1 MVTSIRTLWSTAFR
15 LAVVA
20 ILAAQGHAWAQ
31 TRQATGSL
39 TVSASIPHS
48 CKGLSAN
55 ALSFGTYNPVSMSAT
70 DGTTV
75 VTVQCTT
82 GTPVT
87 VALDKGMNGTSP
99 TARKLVSGS
108 NSLNYSLFTDI
119 SRRTVLGDGVTGGS
133 TIQATG
139 AGLNTN
145 LSFTVYG
152 RIPAQQ
158 LTAAAGTYTDT
169 VTVTVSY

>member
-1 MVTSIRTLWSTAFR
+1 MDTSLRTLWRSVST
-15 LAVVA
+15 LAV
-20 ILAAQGHAWAQ
+20 LAVLAFQGNVWAQ
-31 TRQATGSL
+31 SQATGTLS
-39 TVSASIPHS
+39 VSASVSHS

-55 ALSFGTYNPVSMSAT
+55 ALSFGSYNPVATTPT
-70 DGTTV
+70 DGTTTF
-75 VTVQCTT
+75 TVQCTT

-87 VALDKGMNGTSP
+87 VSLDKGLNGTSP
-99 TARKLVSGS
+99 TARKLVSGA
-108 NSLNYSLFTDI
+108 NTLNYALYSDAGR
-119 SRRTVLGDGVTGGS
+119 STVWGDGATGGN
-133 TIQATG
+133 TFQATG

-158 LTAAAGTYTDT
+158 LAAAVGTYSDT